1 MFTHWKPLHPLSL
14 TQAKPGLR
22 NCMLHT
28 GSLTQYLE
36 ENFCKNNLELIL
48 SQQAWRLPLV
58 DEATKLQLRFGI
70 KVLLRE
76 IFFRCDQQIL
86 VYGRTLFPANTLCS
100 SDKLIQRL
108 GNESLGNFLFSDKS
122 IYRDKLEFACL
133 GRHDKLFNLIN
144 DHVINNNDMLYAR
157 RSVFF
162 IRQEP
167 ILVTE
172 IFFPDA
178 FK

>member
-1 MFTHWKPLHPLSL
+1 MFTHWKPMHPFLL
-14 TQAKPGLR
+14 THAKPGLR
-22 NCMLHT
+22 NCLLHT
-28 GSLTQYLE
+28 GSLTQYLD

-48 SQQAWRLPLV
+48 NQQAWRVPLF
-58 DEATKLQLRFGI
+58 DEASKLQLRFGI

-76 IFFRCDQQIL
+76 IFFKCDRHIL
-86 VYGRTLFPANTLCS
+86 VYGRTLFPANTLYS
-100 SDKLIQRL
+100 SDKLVQKL
-108 GNESLGNFLFSDKS
+108 GNESLGNFLFSDKN

-133 GRHDKLFNLIN
+133 NRKNRLFNLI
-144 DHVINNNDMLYAR
+144 DEHAITNNDILYAR

-162 IRQEP
+162 IKHNP

-172 IFFPDA
+172 IFFPDT